1 MGEIQNL
8 LLDFSHTYPEGIE
21 AQAEGLKRIDMS
33 DIEGTDMYCSL
44 EAEAEIRKR
53 LHPYGA
59 EGVHFLDNGNYHYV
73 TRFFIEKIRVPFAL
87 VLFDHHS
94 DMQQPMIHELTGCG
108 SWAGEI
114 LWKNQYLKQLIL
126 IGPDPE
132 TIGEIPEEMR
142 KKLVCISMQEIEN
155 VSAEKEIKKI
165 NMDLPAYLSIDKDV
179 LERYYA
185 RTNWNQG
192 NMSMETLRKLI
203 SEVFIHQAVIGAD
216 ICGECSLQEPF
227 EDFLQDSK
235 INHMTNKIL
244 YRFIS
249 AKIEFEEYFPVMRK
263 LSLEQQKK
271 IKESVVEKT
280 VKKGTVVYGEA
291 SECTGLLVV
300 YSGMLRAYSLSEEG
314 REITLY
320 RLFERD
326 VCLFSASCMLSGIQF
341 EITIEAEK
349 DTKLWMIPAKIWR
362 ELMEESAVLANYTNE
377 LMADRFTNVMWLIE
391 QIMWK
396 SFDKRLAEFLLEEIQ
411 VEGTKTLKL
420 THEVIGNHL
429 GTAREVVT
437 RMLRYFQQE
446 GWVKLSR
453 GTVEVADPKGLEG
466 VVDFKKS

>member
-1 MGEIQNL
+1 
-8 LLDFSHTYPEGIE
+8 
-21 AQAEGLKRIDMS
+21 
-33 DIEGTDMYCSL
+33 
-44 EAEAEIRKR
+44 
-53 LHPYGA
+53 
-59 EGVHFLDNGNYHYV
+59 
-73 TRFFIEKIRVPFAL
+73 
-87 VLFDHHS
+87 
-94 DMQQPMIHELTGCG
+94 
-108 SWAGEI
+108 
-114 LWKNQYLKQLIL
+114 
-126 IGPDPE
+126 
-132 TIGEIPEEMR
+132 
-142 KKLVCISMQEIEN
+142 
-155 VSAEKEIKKI
+155 
-165 NMDLPAYLSIDKDV
+165 
-179 LERYYA
+179 
-185 RTNWNQG
+185 
-192 NMSMETLRKLI
+192 METLRKLI

-453 GTVEVADPKGLEG
+453 GTVEVARPERAGRCSRFQKIIKNRSTVWRERLCFLPFLNHFQYLFLWFCSGRPADHFAVFKYGQCGNAQNAELHSQIFLL
-466 VVDFKKS
+466 VDIDLADFDVTAFFCNFIYQRKNHLAGTATSWPRNQLKRVFQSLILPVRNYLY